1 MATKSFTTD
10 LKFDRKS
17 ASGLIITLNSSD
29 RKIKRSILPGVK
41 EVKDS
46 AVINAMFGQKIKE

>member
-10 LKFDRKS
+10 LKFNRKS
-17 ASGLIITLNSSD
+17 ASGLIIALNSSD
-29 RKIKRSILPGVK
+29 RKIKRSILPVVR

-46 AVINAMFGQKIKE
+46 AAIKAMFGKK